1 MGDSENALPPSKK
14 RVAGRQLS
22 RDDDPDAEE
31 DVSGQDVGTFQRA
44 SEEVLASRRIV
55 KVRRN
60 PTTSGGAANPFAALR
75 LVPPPAPSLAAGE
88 TAAKIPEA
96 ILSAASGDHP
106 SIVQE
111 EDVPKA
117 KDDTSI
123 SENPNE
129 ATEVPE
135 LNALDAAINEN
146 KGIPETKLVDA
157 NVNEDDLKDKEEVQL
172 EPTKASKENGEETKD
187 DPGESI
193 DTKHVEAVES
203 KEPNKEESPGE
214 VPKVGTPEKEP
225 SAAFNLFQQLSSTRN
240 AFTGISGTGFSSS
253 SFSFGLFP
261 KAGNSNTVSFGSG
274 FGPGSFSGAGTL
286 GTGSLLDTKAPASNG
301 SSSLSTSNGG
311 ASIQL
316 FGGRTTDNVA
326 ISGSGLTALQEV
338 PVETGEEKEKAVF
351 TADAALFEY
360 ISGGWK
366 ERGKGELKVNVS
378 STETGKARLVMR
390 SKGNYR
396 LVLNANLFPD
406 MKLTS
411 MDKRGISFACMNS
424 ASESKVGLS
433 TFALK
438 FRDSSIVEEFQRA
451 VEAHKGRLPGN
462 LKTPENS
469 PKASED

>member
-1 MGDSENALPPSKK
+1 MGDTENALPSSKK

-31 DVSGQDVGTFQRA
+31 DVSGQEVGTFQRA

-75 LVPPPAPSLAAGE
+75 LVPPPAPSSAAGE
-88 TAAKIPEA
+88 TVAKSPETT
-96 ILSAASGDHP
+96 LSTASSEQP

-117 KDDTSI
+117 EDDTNI
-123 SENPNE
+123 RENPNE
-129 ATEVPE
+129 ATEVTE
-135 LNALDAAINEN
+135 LKAVDATVNEA
-146 KGIPETKLVDA
+146 KEIPETKLVDA
-157 NVNEDDLKDKEEVQL
+157 NVNEDDLKDKEEAQL

-187 DPGESI
+187 GPEESV
-193 DTKHVEAVES
+193 DTQPVEAIES
-203 KEPNKEESPGE
+203 KEPNKEESPRE
-214 VPKVGTPEKEP
+214 VPKDGTPEKEP
-225 SAAFNLFQQLSSTRN
+225 SAAVNSFQQLSGTRN

-253 SFSFGLFP
+253 SFSFGLFS
-261 KAGNSNTVSFGSG
+261 KAGDSNTAPFGSA
-274 FGPGSFSGAGTL
+274 FSPGTFS
-286 GTGSLLDTKAPASNG
+286 GTGSFLGAKAPASNG
-301 SSSLSTSNGG
+301 TSPSSTSNGG
-311 ASIQL
+311 ASVQL
-316 FGGRTTDNVA
+316 FGGPTTDNVT

-338 PVETGEEKEKAVF
+338 PVETGEEKENAVF

-378 STETGKARLVMR
+378 ATETGKARLVMR

-424 ASESKVGLS
+424 ASESKAGLS

-438 FRDSSIVEEFQRA
+438 FRDSSMVEEFQRA
-451 VEAHKGRLPGN
+451 VEAHKGRLSGN

>member
-1 MGDSENALPPSKK
+1 MGDTENVLPPSKK

-31 DVSGQDVGTFQRA
+31 DASGQEVGTFQRA

-60 PTTSGGAANPFAALR
+60 PTTSGGAANPFAGLR
-75 LVPPPAPSLAAGE
+75 LVPSPAPSSAAGE
-88 TAAKIPEA
+88 TVAKAPETT
-96 ILSAASGDHP
+96 LSTASSEQP

-111 EDVPKA
+111 EDVSQA
-117 KDDTSI
+117 KDDTNI
-123 SENPNE
+123 SENPNK

-135 LNALDAAINEN
+135 LKAVDVTVNEAN
-146 KGIPETKLVDA
+146 EVPETKLVDA
-157 NVNEDDLKDKEEVQL
+157 NVNEDDSKDKEEAHL

-187 DPGESI
+187 GPEESI
-193 DTKHVEAVES
+193 DKQHVEAIES
-203 KEPNKEESPGE
+203 KDPNKEESPRE
-214 VPKVGTPEKEP
+214 VPKDGNPEKEP
-225 SAAFNLFQQLSSTRN
+225 SPAVNSFQQLSGTRN

-261 KAGNSNTVSFGSG
+261 KAGDSNTVPFGSAFSPG
-274 FGPGSFSGAGTL
+274 TFGV
-286 GTGSLLDTKAPASNG
+286 TGSLLGTKASASNG
-301 SSSLSTSNGG
+301 SSPSSTSNGS
-311 ASIQL
+311 ASVQL
-316 FGGRTTDNVA
+316 FGGSTTDNVT

-366 ERGKGELKVNVS
+366 ERGKGEIKVNVS
-378 STETGKARLVMR
+378 ATETGKARLVMR

-424 ASESKVGLS
+424 ASESKPGLS

-451 VEAHKGRLPGN
+451 VEAHKGRSSSN

>member
-1 MGDSENALPPSKK
+1 MGDTENVLPPSKK

-22 RDDDPDAEE
+22 RDDDPDVEE
-31 DVSGQDVGTFQRA
+31 DASGQEVGTFQRA

-60 PTTSGGAANPFAALR
+60 PTTSGGPPNPFAALR
-75 LVPPPAPSLAAGE
+75 LVPPPTPSSAAGE
-88 TAAKIPEA
+88 TVTKALETS
-96 ILSAASGDHP
+96 LSTASSSEQP

-111 EDVPKA
+111 EDVPQA
-117 KDDTSI
+117 KDDTNI
-123 SENPNE
+123 SEHPNK
-129 ATEVPE
+129 ATDVPE
-135 LNALDAAINEN
+135 LKAVDVTVNEA
-146 KGIPETKLVDA
+146 KEVPDTKLVDA
-157 NVNEDDLKDKEEVQL
+157 NVNEDDSKDKEEAHL

-187 DPGESI
+187 GPEESK
-193 DTKHVEAVES
+193 DTQPVEAIES
-203 KEPNKEESPGE
+203 KDPNKDSEESPRE
-214 VPKVGTPEKEP
+214 VPKDGTPEKEP
-225 SAAFNLFQQLSSTRN
+225 SPAVNSFQQLSGTRN

-261 KAGNSNTVSFGSG
+261 KAGDSNTVPFGSA
-274 FGPGSFSGAGTL
+274 FSPGTFSV
-286 GTGSLLDTKAPASNG
+286 TGSLLGSKSSASNG
-301 SSSLSTSNGG
+301 SSPSNTSNGS
-311 ASIQL
+311 ASVQL
-316 FGGRTTDNVA
+316 FGGSTNDNVT

-366 ERGKGELKVNVS
+366 ERGKGEIKVNVS
-378 STETGKARLVMR
+378 ATETGKARLVMR

-411 MDKRGISFACMNS
+411 MDKRGISFACINS
-424 ASESKVGLS
+424 ASESKAGLS

-451 VEAHKGRLPGN
+451 VEAHKGRSSSN